1 VSLSG
6 MKIRSV
12 AYLARNQQL
21 DGHLVLPDGR
31 RIALHVLVVWS
42 TPPDPAGF
50 VLAEAGLEILNVPAE
65 YAAALVDIFAQE
77 AE

>member
-1 VSLSG
+1 MSLSG

-31 RIALHVLVVWS
+31 RIALHVLVAWS
-42 TPPDPAGF
+42 TPPDPGGL
-50 VLAEAGLEILNVPAE
+50 VLAEAGLEIVNVSAE
-65 YAAALVDIFAQE
+65 YAAALVEIFAQE
-77 AE
+77 G